1 LTQSMLF
8 SFVQRIGLDHGFGF
22 GAVTGTLIAL
32 GFVNLF
38 PAPVAGLLERRIAG
52 RRVVQGG
59 PILQAALALII
70 THSATVGPYA
80 AATAVFA

>member
-1 LTQSMLF
+1 LAPFLPGTFGTLFGWLT
-8 SFVQRIGLDHGFGF
+8 FVVLNRYLTVPEWW
-22 GAVTGTLIAL
+22 ALIAL

-70 THSATVGPYA
+70 TH
-80 AATAVFA
+80 